1 MKKADFIKA
10 TAAKAGVT
18 QKEAQAV
25 VAAAHEVIKEALKK
39 GDTVPFLGF
48 GTFKISNR
56 AARTGRNPQT
66 GAAIKI
72 PAAKL
77 PTFKASPAFK
87 EFINAAKKKIAAAKK
102 AAKKR

>member
-10 TAAKAGVT
+10 TAAKAKVS

-48 GTFKISNR
+48 GTFKVSNR
-56 AARTGRNPQT
+56 AARMGRNPQT

-72 PAAKL
+72 AAAKL

-87 EFINAAKKKIAAAKK
+87 EFVNAKKAAAKK
-102 AAKKR
+102 APAKKKK

>member
-1 MKKADFIKA
+1 MKKADFIKE
-10 TAAKAGVT
+10 TAAKAGVS

-25 VAAAHEVIKEALKK
+25 TAAAIEVIKGALKK

-66 GAAIKI
+66 GEEIKI
-72 PAAKL
+72 AAAKL
-77 PTFKASPAFK
+77 PAFKASPAFK
-87 EFINAAKKKIAAAKK
+87 EFVNSAKKAAPAKK
-102 AAKKR
+102 AAKKKK